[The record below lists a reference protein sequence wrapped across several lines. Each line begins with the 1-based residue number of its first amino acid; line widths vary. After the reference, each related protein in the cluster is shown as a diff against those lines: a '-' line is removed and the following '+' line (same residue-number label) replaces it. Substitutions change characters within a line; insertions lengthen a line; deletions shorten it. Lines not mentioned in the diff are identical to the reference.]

1 MTQNSERSE
10 ALSNHVAKLRD
21 QIKMLEQS
29 IQEYTSF
36 GGSDYDIRQML
47 ALVGDFFEKQN

>member
-1 MTQNSERSE
+1 MTQNSDKSE

-29 IQEYTSF
+29 IQEYTHF
-36 GGSDYDIRQML
+36 GGSDYDIRGML
-47 ALVGDFFEKQN
+47 DLVADFFDK